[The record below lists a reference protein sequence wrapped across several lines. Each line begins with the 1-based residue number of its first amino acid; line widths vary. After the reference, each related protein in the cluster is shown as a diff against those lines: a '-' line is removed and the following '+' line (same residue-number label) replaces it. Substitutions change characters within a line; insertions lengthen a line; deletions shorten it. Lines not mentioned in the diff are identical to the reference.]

1 MGRTAMDL
9 DSDEIVQSAIGIF
22 RERGLAAVSM
32 RNVAQRIGV
41 SPIPLYRRIGNKE
54 ALLRAMSDA
63 MLAEAIPVLD
73 IDQPWQTYALQWATA
88 LRDRLRHDRD
98 IIALLGN
105 RREAYVE
112 ASKPLIEALRRAG
125 FESDAAVQACRLLMW
140 AIVGFVAVES
150 RDHQRPTTRSR
161 KRPGG
166 DPAGVDE
173 AEADALFRMNI
184 EYLTA
189 GLQDDQK
196 AQRRR
201 PRTAKTAPVASRRRS
216 STAHAHLK

>member
-9 DSDEIVQSAIGIF
+9 DSDEIVANAIGIF

-41 SPIPLYRRIGNKE
+41 SPIPLYKRIGNKE
-54 ALLRAMSDA
+54 ALLQAMADA

-73 IDQPWQTYALQWATA
+73 IDQPWQSYALQWATA
-88 LRDRLRHDRD
+88 LRDRLRHDREV
-98 IIALLGN
+98 IALLGS

-112 ASKPLIEALRRAG
+112 ASKPLIEALRKAG
-125 FESDAAVQACRLLMW
+125 FDADAAVQACRLLMW

-150 RDHQRPTTRSR
+150 YGHPRPASRSR
-161 KRPGG
+161 KRPGA

-173 AEADALFRMNI
+173 AEADALFRMNV

-189 GLQDDQK
+189 GLNDQK
-196 AQRRR
+196 SQRRR
-201 PRTAKTAPVASRRRS
+201 PQRRRRGQPEVRGTVS
-216 STAHAHLK
+216 CDGC